1 VQARAEYIKAAGIGD
16 DGRSPLFRSA
26 IGRTVT
32 LAATPM
38 NRVDAWRMG
47 LSRW

>member
-26 IGRTVT
+26 IGRTVA